1 MRGTVPPPSIA
12 WTRFDCLPP
21 LSPLDA
27 KSMFL
32 AINPALDD
40 GDSKDEEY
48 LDTLLAEMDY
58 APLAVRL
65 LAQVSVGFSP
75 LYMLKRWR
83 EEKTAILHIHPH
95 HASVLDT
102 L

>member
-1 MRGTVPPPSIA
+1 
-12 WTRFDCLPP
+12 
-21 LSPLDA
+21 
-27 KSMFL
+27 MFL

-83 EEKTAILHIHPH
+83 EEKTAILRIHEATPGKLESIDVSISLSL
-95 HASVLDT
+95 ATLDIT
-102 L
+102 S